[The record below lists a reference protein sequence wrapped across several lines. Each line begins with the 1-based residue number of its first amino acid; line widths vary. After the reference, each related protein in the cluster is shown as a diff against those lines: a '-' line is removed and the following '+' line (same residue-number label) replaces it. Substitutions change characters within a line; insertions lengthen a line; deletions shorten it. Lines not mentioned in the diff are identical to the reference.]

1 MSYTIASR
9 ILFPLY
15 LLTSFCIVVL
25 MAVSF
30 SDVILRSLN
39 HPIPGAYEIT
49 EIAVGAMVFAA
60 LPIVTLR
67 QEHVRVTLF
76 RTVADRYRWVDLLFM
91 AVSRGVGVAVYLF
104 FAWHLLRLGNQMSS
118 AGARAIFAGFPLAP
132 FAWFAAAMC
141 MVSAIVLPFSRK
153 APDSE
158 GMGEV

>member
-1 MSYTIASR
+1 MPYTIASR

-25 MAVSF
+25 MGVSF

-76 RTVADRYRWVDLLFM
+76 RTVAARHRWVDLLFM
-91 AVSRGVGVAVYLF
+91 AVSRSVGVAVYLF

-153 APDSE
+153 APDIE